1 MVKYVLHSRRL
12 IKKRLWLYNLLKTFL
27 WLFLVIKKK
36 FFQKLRSQGKSHSQ
50 LVNFSGARPFMKP
63 LYMKSYM
70 RYRPSQFAF
79 LIVMVKWSLSVMK
92 YVQKCPRNQSKKI
105 QILGGDGINSKLKL
119 RKAQY
124 SILCWRFCVPYGRV
138 GDWCRIQE
146 NWHVCQGWYWHI
158 IKLKEK

>member
-1 MVKYVLHSRRL
+1 MIVPC
-12 IKKRLWLYNLLKTFL
+12 N
-27 WLFLVIKKK
+27 KKK

-124 SILCWRFCVPYGRV
+124 SILSLRFCVPYGRAV
-138 GDWCRIQE
+138 SRRIGMYARGDTGISSNSKKSSQNTLDSSRVLSKSL
-146 NWHVCQGWYWHI
+146 VCCTP
-158 IKLKEK
+158 